1 MSALLTLLIP
11 LLAIFCSGHYAAL
24 SLGLV
29 MLAAWRYGLVG
40 ASLTGCWAGLWG
52 SVPCGAMMP
61 SMLLPPL
68 LVGCLAGYVVE
79 RRPVLSPSQR
89 LVMGGA
95 LSALALTLQLLLSGY
110 TPMMAGQT
118 LLVCWWSFALL
129 SAGLFWV
136 ASFLFPWREW

>member
-1 MSALLTLLIP
+1 MSGLLTIAFP
-11 LLAIFCSGHYAAL
+11 LLAIFCSSHYAAL

-29 MLAAWRYGLVG
+29 LLAAWRYGLTG
-40 ASLTGCWAGLWG
+40 ACLTGAWAGLWG
-52 SVPCGAMMP
+52 SVPCGAMLP

-79 RRPVLSPSQR
+79 RRPVLSHSQR

-95 LSALALTLQLLLSGY
+95 LSALALVLQLVLSGY
-110 TPMMAGQT
+110 GPLAIGQT
-118 LLVCWWSFALL
+118 LLVTWWSFALL

-136 ASFLFPWREW
+136 TSFLFPWREW

>member
-1 MSALLTLLIP
+1 MSALLTLAFP
-11 LLAIFCSGHYAAL
+11 LLAVFFSSHYAAL

-29 MLAAWRYGLVG
+29 LLAAWRYGLTG

-79 RRPVLSPSQR
+79 RRPVLGASQR
-89 LVMGGA
+89 LVLGGA

-110 TPMMAGQT
+110 TPWMIGQT
-118 LLVCWWSFALL
+118 LLVTWWSFALL